1 MLKQTEVW
9 ESLTSKLQ
17 KKRAGRRRNRKSAMI
32 RQASFTG
39 LPVLRLLSLLMDNI
53 KLIFALGSNCVMF
66 TYDIMKNAG
75 LFDSLAF
82 SGAITPGTYMA
93 HLQDLYEMKT
103 Q

>member
-1 MLKQTEVW
+1 
-9 ESLTSKLQ
+9 
-17 KKRAGRRRNRKSAMI
+17 MI

-39 LPVLRLLSLLMDNI
+39 LPVLHLLFIDGQYK